1 MKQRTLNIC
10 RIFNLKIVLSST
22 ILSVFFF
29 SGFSQVDAV
38 GSEKMKMN
46 ISGNSLKIPYFSNHS
61 LEVSRSDISRAVV
74 VLHGVERNAS
84 DYYNNMITSTFMRPT
99 LSDSTVII
107 APQFLTEED
116 INFHK
121 LDKEHLYWT
130 EGGWTSG
137 SNSRSESTNP
147 RPARIASLAVLD
159 SVMSRI
165 ISTFPNLRSIVFA
178 GHSAGGQVV
187 NRYSAASTFP
197 DVLCEKNNVITKF
210 IVANPSSYVYMD
222 NKRAVSGKMDQ
233 FEVPNND
240 CSGYNDWKFGLD
252 NLFTYPA
259 TTGRGQI
266 RNFLGKRN
274 IAYLVGELDNNPNSS
289 SLDNSCE
296 ARLQGRHRL
305 ERGIIYFNY
314 LKNYY
319 GEEILKLQTLDII
332 PNAGHDNFK
341 MFTSEKG
348 LFHLFESR
356 PQNCKQ
362 TASSTNESAA
372 QHEME
377 LFPNPASSELTMKVS
392 ENGGAVTIYN
402 IHGIKL
408 KSIPD
413 ISDQEVRIDI
423 SDFSPGLY
431 LLSYR
436 HGAEIKNKLFV
447 KTE

>member
-1 MKQRTLNIC
+1 MNQRTLNIC
-10 RIFNLKIVLSST
+10 RIFNLKVVLSST
-22 ILSVFFF
+22 ILSVLFF

-46 ISGNSLKIPYFSNHS
+46 ISGHSLKIPYFSNHS

-84 DYYNNMITSTFMRPT
+84 DYYNNMITATFMRPN

-187 NRYSAASTFP
+187 NRYSAASPYP

-222 NKRAVSGKMDQ
+222 NKRAVSGKTDQ

-314 LKNYY
+314 LQQYY
-319 GEEILKLQTLDII
+319 GAEILKYQTVDII
-332 PNAGHDNFK
+332 PNAGHDNLK
-341 MFTSEKG
+341 MFTSQKG
-348 LFHLFESR
+348 LFHIFESR
-356 PQNCKQ
+356 PQSCKQ
-362 TASSTNESAA
+362 ISSSAN
-372 QHEME
+372 QQVFEHDIK
-377 LFPNPASSELTMKVS
+377 LFPNPATSELWLHIPVV
-392 ENGGAVTIYN
+392 GGNFSIYN
-402 IHGIKL
+402 MQGVKV
-408 KSIPD
+408 KSLQNF
-413 ISDQEVRIDI
+413 SDVKVNIDI
-423 SDFSPGLY
+423 SDLNAGLY
-431 LLSYR
+431 LLSYSDEK
-436 HGAEIKNKLFV
+436 EIKNFFFV
-447 KTE
+447 KTN